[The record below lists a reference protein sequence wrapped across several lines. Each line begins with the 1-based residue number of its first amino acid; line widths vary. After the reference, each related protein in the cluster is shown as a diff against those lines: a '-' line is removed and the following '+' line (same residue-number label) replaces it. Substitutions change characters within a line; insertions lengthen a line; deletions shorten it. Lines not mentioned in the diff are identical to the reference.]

1 MNLKVV
7 IFLLIVCLS
16 IEQQVTG
23 QQGTTAYYHERDASI
38 ENVSD
43 TVTLHGTLTLPFG
56 TGPYA
61 CAILIS
67 GSGPQNRDEEL
78 LGHKP
83 FRVIADLLTQ
93 AGMAVLRYDDRG
105 FGESTGNFNTSTSQD
120 FTKDALAAMTWAK
133 SQKEIDPNRIGFIG
147 HSEGGMIA
155 AAAAQATNAAFV
167 ISLAGTGVTGSKV
180 LWQQNYDIVLAQ
192 TGIREEAE
200 KAMILVGRL
209 TEVLVN
215 AEDPLVR
222 EQAISEFV
230 DQQAGAMRDQLP
242 DYEKMKAEQIKQLNG
257 PWMLHFLAYD
267 PATAWEKV
275 KCPVLAMNG
284 EKDTQVN
291 ASVNLAAISA
301 ALEKSGN
308 YNYKTLLLPGLNH
321 LFQNCTTGAPSEYAF
336 IEEDFSTDALQYMI
350 GWLRAQNM
358 IHQ

>member
-1 MNLKVV
+1 MKLRV
-7 IFLLIVCLS
+7 IIVLFVFCMGFRYACHA
-16 IEQQVTG
+16 QP
-23 QQGTTAYYHERDASI
+23 GTTAYYHERDASF

-56 TGPYA
+56 SGPYA

-83 FRVIADLLTQ
+83 FRVIADQLTQ
-93 AGMAVLRYDDRG
+93 AGIAVLRYDDRG
-105 FGESTGNFNTSTSQD
+105 VGESTGNFSTATSQD
-120 FTKDALAAMTWAK
+120 FTKDALAAMAWAK
-133 SQKEIDPNRIGFIG
+133 TQKEIDPNRIGFIG

-155 AAAAQATNAAFV
+155 ASAAQATNAAFV
-167 ISLAGTGVTGSKV
+167 ISLAGTGVSGAKV

-192 TGIREEAE
+192 TGNREEAE

-209 TEVLVN
+209 TEVLVT
-215 AEDPLVR
+215 AEDAFIR
-222 EQAISEFV
+222 EQAISEFI
-230 DQQAGAMRDQLP
+230 DQQAGPMRDQLP
-242 DYEKMKAEQIKQLNG
+242 DYQTMKAEQIKQLNG
-257 PWMLHFLAYD
+257 PWMLHFLAFN

-291 ASVNLAAISA
+291 ASVNLTAISA

-321 LFQNCTTGAPSEYAF
+321 LFQNCTTGAPSEYAV
-336 IEEDFSTDALQYMI
+336 IEEDFSSDALQYMI
-350 GWLRAQNM
+350 GWLRTQNM
-358 IHQ
+358 IR